1 MRLALFAPVNH
12 PDRPE
17 GRDALALARELA
29 RHVDLTVYVRVD
41 PARPS
46 PHPAGLHVES
56 QQRFE
61 RAALAGAF
69 DHVLYFLANDAFVCE
84 YVGRR
89 LGTERNN
96 RPGGIVLLRD
106 ATLQHYFQTVT
117 LYLGDARNYG
127 EGMTQAHGAL
137 GALAAPVV
145 TRGGGH
151 DSLFRELDML
161 RFFLESAAAVLVP
174 TRDLARRVQALGGQL
189 APLVGHVPRGVE
201 PAEADRSLRTGAL
214 AAAGIM
220 GAAPDAPAYLVRVGS
235 TPFEA
240 GEARA
245 AAIELRRLDPG
256 ASIVL
261 QGGEPQAFE
270 DAGAGIGW
278 MSGAPPDEGPL
289 PAWDGVLDPR
299 EPVSGAAHAEVLR
312 WLSAGVPLAVVEF
325 PPFDEIPSDALARV
339 RACDGGAALARA
351 ITDPARRAALASAGP
366 VHARRHATR
375 AVECAGM
382 LSFLRQSEPELRER
396 TVILGNIREA
406 ILAERRRALCLRI
419 RDAVFEGVP
428 THLPGGLGTAWVREI
443 EDELISFGLD
453 FRDPDSRSG

>member
-41 PARPS
+41 PARPA
-46 PHPAGLHVES
+46 PHPANLRVES
-56 QQRFE
+56 QQGFE

-117 LYLGDARNYG
+117 LYLGDARNYA
-127 EGMTQAHGAL
+127 EGMIQAHEEL

-174 TRDLARRVQALGGQL
+174 TRDLERRVQALGGQL
-189 APLVGHVPRGVE
+189 APLVQYVARGVE
-201 PAEADRSLRTGAL
+201 PAERDAERRASAL
-214 AAAGIM
+214 AAAGVAEVAP
-220 GAAPDAPAYLVRVGS
+220 GAAAYLVRVGC
-235 TPFEA
+235 TPFEVA
-240 GEARA
+240 EAHA
-245 AAIELRRLDPG
+245 AATELRRLDPS
-256 ASIVL
+256 AAIVL
-261 QGGEPQAFE
+261 QGGEPRASG
-270 DAGAGIGW
+270 DGDPRLGW
-278 MSGAPPDEGPL
+278 LAGAPPDAGAL
-289 PAWDGVLDPR
+289 PAWDAVLEPR
-299 EPVSGAAHAEVLR
+299 EPVAGAAHTEVLR
-312 WLSAGVPLAVVEF
+312 WLWAGVPVAAVEF
-325 PPFDEIPSDALARV
+325 PAWGEIPADALARV
-339 RACDGGAALARA
+339 PAGEGGSALARA
-351 ITDPARRAALASAGP
+351 IADPRRRAALAEAGAA
-366 VHARRHATR
+366 HARKHATR
-375 AVECAGM
+375 AAECAG
-382 LSFLRQSEPELRER
+382 LLTFLRQGEPELRER

-419 RDAVFEGVP
+419 REAVFEGVP
-428 THLPGGLGTAWVREI
+428 THLPGGLGREWVEQI
-443 EDELISFGLD
+443 ESELISFGIE
-453 FRDPDSRSG
+453 FRDPGPRSG